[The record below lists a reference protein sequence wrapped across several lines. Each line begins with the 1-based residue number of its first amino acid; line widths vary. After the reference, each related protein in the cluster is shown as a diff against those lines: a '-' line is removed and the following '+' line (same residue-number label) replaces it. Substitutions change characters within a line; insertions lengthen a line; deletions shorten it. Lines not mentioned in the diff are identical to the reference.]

1 MPLIGMSPAFV
12 RAVTARRK
20 DVSDR
25 TRRSGT
31 RETRTVR
38 AAVKRESNVALQ
50 RDGREEVVVR
60 ALVDRNERSRLLNR
74 ENEVRLQSSDPSV
87 WQSRARRRKDVL
99 TGLPVDVCELT
110 TS

>member
-50 RDGREEVVVR
+50 RDRREEVVVR
-60 ALVDRNERSRLLNR
+60 ALVDRNERSRLLDR
-74 ENEVRLQSSDPSV
+74 KNEVRLQSSDRQRSCREHNGGEMYSPGC
-87 WQSRARRRKDVL
+87 QS
-99 TGLPVDVCELT
+99 
-110 TS
+110 TSAS